1 MRPGHCSGS
10 SRLVRQRWH
19 YGIYPSVITEE
30 SDAFVVTAPLPGV
43 RVVQNV
49 AGIGMTLSPGQAP
62 AVLDAL
68 LAETAAVR

>member
-1 MRPGHCSGS
+1 MRE
-10 SRLVRQRWH
+10 RWH
-19 YGIYPSVITEE
+19 GIYPSVAGQEA
-30 SDAFVVTAPLPGV
+30 DAFLVTSPLAGV

-68 LAETAAVR
+68 LA